1 AAEDAAVPAVHA
13 VAGDR
18 EGTLVERLA
27 VVVQLRQVE
36 VGDRAPAFAARA
48 HAAGDAEASPLP
60 HLGAAALDG
69 DRTRARDRGDVER
82 VRLGRPD
89 VRLAESTE
97 EDAQHRVGVGGGADG
112 G

>member
-1 AAEDAAVPAVHA
+1 RQILQITVGEPAVRLGGVKEAAAAEDAAVPAVHA

-82 VRLGRPD
+82 VRLGRP
-89 VRLAESTE
+89 
-97 EDAQHRVGVGGGADG
+97 
-112 G
+112 